1 MTTNYTINISRSGN
15 TGMLS
20 FSHGS
25 INVSTICWWDVMSKS
40 MLVPILALL
49 REWQTK
55 MMVSL
60 ALNVR
65 ESGWE

>member
-1 MTTNYTINISRSGN
+1 
-15 TGMLS
+15 
-20 FSHGS
+20 
-25 INVSTICWWDVMSKS
+25 MSKS
-40 MLVPILALL
+40 MLVPILVLL